1 MTRAGT
7 MALGLAV
14 AALAGVIALGVA
26 EDAAR
31 GGDPQIGVGVEVTV
45 WRDLD
50 DGDLYVGAREAG
62 GLWRRHPAALDLSAT
77 SASGRFQ
84 RSGTVRL
91 MVPLRGF
98 IKVAVET
105 AVDAVVWRSVA
116 DPARLHLS
124 VRPEGGRWRTVN
136 EPLAMRAYER
146 YERADAV
153 TVEFGFPTF
162 PPRSIAGPPASVA
175 GPLAV
180 FTAAAGEA
188 WTDADGFGRAGA
200 VYVLDTATDRY
211 WRVFEYR
218 GWPTIQPAGER
229 LIVWGGQRVRRVDLT
244 GWGEAVLYEGEG
256 ISEVVVSPDGAKV
269 AVMERDGALTV
280 LDAATGET
288 LLRVEARN
296 ELTALLP
303 ETAARS
309 LSLGGWSTA
318 SDRLAVAATM
328 GTGHRRTAIFTLDGG
343 FRALPPDAANLSPDF
358 RHAIRPHGAPHPAY
372 VEWIGWDSTSISAWF
387 WSGFDVV
394 EVESGRIAHS
404 VTASDDT
411 FILPHGPTIQ
421 PQWQWPGWWPGAD
434 RFSWFEM
441 GRQYTGA
448 CGYDL
453 REQRPPVAGAVTASH
468 TCGDPKW
475 IASRDAAAW
484 EDGRAW
490 EDSTV
495 VGPRILDV
503 ATGEVR
509 ELAQPGWRRLRTD
522 ATRLIARGG
531 CQGNE
536 DGQECSLFHEGRPVW
551 NGAVK
556 AVGLIDLDEPL
567 TLWGGMLLDSPRTAA
582 RASAPTRG
590 EMAGP
595 FFAWS
600 EAGGYGTEL
609 DSAGTRLFHEQ
620 RRIVVR
626 DEGTGRSWRVHDYRF
641 RGREQVWSAHGGFV
655 VWSGDA
661 LRYVT
666 LAGEARTLLVDDR
679 VMNVRASPGGGK
691 VIVSLGPVSSRE
703 SDVTLALF
711 ALPSG
716 EELLRV
722 ESDEPR
728 FRGILEG
735 FHEIDIP
742 WTAAPHAIVPLGWNA
757 DETAFAIACGDCN
770 SPSGTLALD
779 NEFTPLPPDTLSR
792 GFTILALAFVKGDH
806 DALSPDFR
814 YVAVGRDRS
823 DQSRWWDAIDV
834 VEVASG
840 RVARTVPVRE
850 LSGDAVGPSGWGW
863 TADGRFA
870 WSPANGFDFERG
882 RIGEGD
888 DGEVWLLDAE
898 TGATERLSARAWA
911 ARRAPSAGAEPRY
924 PDFDFGV
931 SCPGGADLIQWCSVL
946 LDGVAV
952 GEGRWA
958 EAIGFVTLD

>member
-1 MTRAGT
+1 
-7 MALGLAV
+7 MALGIV
-14 AALAGVIALGVA
+14 AALAGVIALGAA

-50 DGDLYVGAREAG
+50 GDGDLYVGAREAG

-91 MVPLRGF
+91 MVPLAGF
-98 IKVAVET
+98 IKAPVET

-124 VRPEGGRWRTVN
+124 VRPEGRRWRTVN

-162 PPRSIAGPPASVA
+162 PPWSIAGPPASVA

-188 WTDADGFGRAGA
+188 WTDAGGFGRAGA

-211 WRVFEYR
+211 WRAFEYR

-229 LIVWGGQRVRRVDLT
+229 LIVWGGQRVRRVGLT
-244 GWGEAVLYEGEG
+244 GWGKAVLYEAEG
-256 ISEVVVSPDGAKV
+256 ISEVAVSPDGAKV

-280 LDAATGET
+280 VAVATGET

-303 ETAARS
+303 ETTTRS

-318 SDRLAVAATM
+318 SDRLAVAASLE
-328 GTGHRRTAIFTLDGG
+328 TGHRRTAILTLDGG

-358 RHAIRPHGAPHPAY
+358 RHAVRPHGAPRPDLA
-372 VEWIGWDSTSISAWF
+372 EWTNWGSRSLWA

-394 EVESGRIAHS
+394 EVDSGRIAHS

-421 PQWQWPGWWPGAD
+421 PEWQWPGWWPGAD

-441 GRQYTGA
+441 GRRVGGFG

-453 REQRPPVAGAVTASH
+453 TEPAPEAGAVTAST
-468 TCGDPKW
+468 TCADPIA
-475 IASRDAAAW
+475 IASGDAAAW
-484 EDGRAW
+484 EDGWVREYSA
-490 EDSTV
+490 V
-495 VGPRILDV
+495 VGPRILDI
-503 ATGEVR
+503 ATGEVH

-531 CQGNE
+531 CWGNE

-551 NGAVK
+551 NSAVK

-567 TLWGGMLLDSPRTAA
+567 TLLGGMLLDSPRPAA
-582 RASAPTRG
+582 RASAPARG

-641 RGREQVWSAHGGFV
+641 RQREQVWSAHGGFV

-691 VIVSLGPVSSRE
+691 VIVSLGPESSRE

-722 ESDEPR
+722 ESAESR
-728 FRGILEG
+728 FRGILDG
-735 FHEIDIP
+735 FHEIDVP
-742 WTAAPHAIVPLGWNA
+742 WIAAPHAIVPLGWNA

-814 YVAVGRDRS
+814 YVAVGKEPSAR
-823 DQSRWWDAIDV
+823 SRWWDAIDV

-882 RIGEGD
+882 RIGEGG
-888 DGEVWLLDAE
+888 DGEVWLLDVE
-898 TGATERLSARAWA
+898 TGATERMSARAWA
-911 ARRAPSAGAEPRY
+911 ARRAPSAGGGPRA
-924 PDFDFGV
+924 PDFGV

-946 LDGVAV
+946 LDGETV